1 MINLNVDLG
10 ILIIQVITFLLGMI
24 LIWQVFLKK
33 FSKKLSERSAH
44 IKDTLDEIAK
54 QKIEVEALKADF
66 QKQLETIDK
75 KFQDK
80 IREATKEGSEIKN
93 DLVLRAREEAKLL
106 LVKTGE
112 KLEIEKE
119 KMLKEMRIEITN
131 LALSIA
137 EKVLKENVG
146 KQQQEKLV
154 ADLLKELEKK

>member
-112 KLEIEKE
+112 KLEIEEE

>member
-1 MINLNVDLG
+1 M
-10 ILIIQVITFLLGMI
+10 
-24 LIWQVFLKK
+24 
-33 FSKKLSERSAH
+33 
-44 IKDTLDEIAK
+44 
-54 QKIEVEALKADF
+54 
-66 QKQLETIDK
+66 
-75 KFQDK
+75 
-80 IREATKEGSEIKN
+80 
-93 DLVLRAREEAKLL
+93 LRAREEAKLL

>member
-66 QKQLETIDK
+66 QKQLETTDK

-80 IREATKEGSEIKN
+80 IREATTEGSEIKN
-93 DLVLRAREEAKLL
+93 DHVLRAREEAKLL